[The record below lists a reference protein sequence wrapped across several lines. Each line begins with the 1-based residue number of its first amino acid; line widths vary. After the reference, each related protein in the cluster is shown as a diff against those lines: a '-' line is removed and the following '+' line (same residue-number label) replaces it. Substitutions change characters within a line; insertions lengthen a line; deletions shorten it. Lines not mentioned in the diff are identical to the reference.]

1 MIRWI
6 KPILKYNYTQ
16 TGTTVDEATGEIIP
30 QLEIADTY
38 YELQEY
44 HGENHVKEWYTS
56 KGYIECTFTE
66 PLSSIKY
73 DGTNLYRETNDIY
86 VVASVLGHKDVNT
99 TRKHYAAM
107 SEDIRREAATKV
119 KLRKD

>member
-1 MIRWI
+1 M
-6 KPILKYNYTQ
+6 YF
-16 TGTTVDEATGEIIP
+16 GDE
-30 QLEIADTY
+30 
-38 YELQEY
+38 
-44 HGENHVKEWYTS
+44 VKEALQKWISVRNTINGLS
-56 KGYIECTFTE
+56 KDEHALFISLQNQRMNVRTVEKLVKKYASVVT
-66 PLSSIKY
+66 PLKHITPHKLRSTY
-73 DGTNLYRETNDIY
+73 GTNLYRETNDIY